1 MKIIGVL
8 VGVCVPCSSLNWY
21 QQKVA
26 EVGKIKKSKIEIK
39 KEKLCQNNH
48 PGLGVVFYGV
58 EN

>member
-1 MKIIGVL
+1 MFFGVYVL
-8 VGVCVPCSSLNWY
+8 HSSLEWY
-21 QQKVA
+21 QQQVA